1 MYPNFK
7 DLLMANR
14 EGVVSSVGY
23 LALYLSGVSWG
34 QNLIEKSKSVK
45 DKVKQFAILGNIFMV
60 LLYLFPTFTLC
71 FNTRTYRSI
80 TSLKES

>member
-1 MYPNFK
+1 
-7 DLLMANR
+7 MANR

-60 LLYLFPTFTLC
+60 LLYLFLPSVLIP
-71 FNTRTYRSI
+71 SEELI
-80 TSLKES
+80 GP

>member
-23 LALYLSGVSWG
+23 LALYLAGVSWG
-34 QNLIEKSKSVK
+34 RNLIV
-45 DKVKQFAILGNIFMV
+45 
-60 LLYLFPTFTLC
+60 
-71 FNTRTYRSI
+71 RSI
-80 TSLKES
+80 SL